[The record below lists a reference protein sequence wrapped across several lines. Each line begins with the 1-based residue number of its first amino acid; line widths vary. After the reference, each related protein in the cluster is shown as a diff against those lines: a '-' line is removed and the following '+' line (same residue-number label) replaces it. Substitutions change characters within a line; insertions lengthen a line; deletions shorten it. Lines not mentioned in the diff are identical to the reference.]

1 MQVTEHMSSIHL
13 QQLAIHRNI
22 KNIHRNTLDI
32 CVRFKPIP
40 TENMQLLSVI
50 KSRKL
55 TPEQLF
61 MVSVLAVNG
70 GNYLYNLILGR
81 VLGPTQFADA
91 AVLIT
96 FLLVLSFM
104 AMTFQLVTAKFSVL
118 FENAVFTNF
127 IAKVYKQAF
136 TVGVILGLL
145 IIAFSSQ
152 LKALFNTSSSTMFVI
167 FGCGVPLYFLMS
179 VNRGA
184 FQGKKAYKS
193 LSITYQGEM
202 LSRLIIT
209 LGLIFLFNIQS
220 SAVIA
225 IGIVLS
231 FVFGMFPFK
240 MKDLTLKKTK
250 PLSLDYS
257 KQIKNFFLLT
267 AFYELTQIII
277 NNSDILL
284 VKHYFESYEAGLYAS
299 LALIGRIV
307 YFIAWMFVMLL
318 LPAVVELKKEGKET
332 ASVLFKYVGYIAVIS
347 IVIVLTCLSFPELI
361 IKILF
366 GEQYI
371 AMAPLLWKYAIA
383 TSMFAISNIFAY
395 YYLSLDKYV
404 PVIISGVFGMLQMLL
419 VIFFHESLEQVV
431 HMQII
436 AMTLLL
442 IIQLVFFKFEIRTQ
456 KKALSKD

>member
-1 MQVTEHMSSIHL
+1 
-13 QQLAIHRNI
+13 
-22 KNIHRNTLDI
+22 
-32 CVRFKPIP
+32 
-40 TENMQLLSVI
+40 MQLLTAI

-81 VLGPTQFADA
+81 LLGPTAFADA

-96 FLLVLSFM
+96 FLLVLSFV

-118 FENAVFTNF
+118 FENELFKNF
-127 IAKVYKQAF
+127 ITRVYQQAF
-136 TVGVILGLL
+136 AVGIGLGLL
-145 IIAFSSQ
+145 IIACASQ
-152 LKALFNTSSSTMFVI
+152 LQALFNTSSSTMFII

-184 FQGKKAYKS
+184 FQGKKAFKS

-202 LSRLIIT
+202 LSRLVIT
-209 LGLIFLFNIQS
+209 LGLILLFDIQS

-225 IGIVLS
+225 IGILIS
-231 FVFGMFPFK
+231 FVFGLFPFK
-240 MKDLTLKKTK
+240 VKQISFKK
-250 PLSLDYS
+250 PAALDAKYS

-347 IVIVLTCLSFPELI
+347 IVIVFTCLAFPELI
-361 IKILF
+361 INILF

-404 PVIISGVFGMLQMLL
+404 PVIISSIFGMLQMVL
-419 VIFFHESLEQVV
+419 VIFFHDSLEQVV
-431 HMQII
+431 HMQIV
-436 AMTLLL
+436 AMLLL
-442 IIQLVFFKFEIRTQ
+442 LVIQLSFFIFDS
-456 KKALSKD
+456 KKK

>member
-1 MQVTEHMSSIHL
+1 
-13 QQLAIHRNI
+13 
-22 KNIHRNTLDI
+22 
-32 CVRFKPIP
+32 
-40 TENMQLLSVI
+40 MQLLASL
-50 KSRKL
+50 KTRKL

-61 MVSVLAVNG
+61 MISVLAVNG

-96 FLLVLSFM
+96 FLLVLSFI

-118 FENAVFTNF
+118 FENELFKNF

-136 TVGVILGLL
+136 WVGLFLGIL
-145 IIAFSSQ
+145 IIAFASNLQ
-152 LKALFNTSSSTMFVI
+152 AIFNTTSSTMFVI

-202 LSRLIIT
+202 LSRLLVT
-209 LGLIFLFNIQS
+209 LGIILVFNIKT

-225 IGIVLS
+225 IGILIS
-231 FVFGMFPFK
+231 FVFGLFPFK
-240 MKDLTLKKTK
+240 AKQISFKKSE
-250 PLSLDYS
+250 PLETTYS

-332 ASVLFKYVGYIAVIS
+332 ASILFKYVGYIAGIS
-347 IVIVLTCLSFPELI
+347 IIIVLGCLLLPELI
-361 IKILF
+361 INILF
-366 GEQYI
+366 GEQYL

-395 YYLSLDKYV
+395 YYLSLDKYI
-404 PVIISGVFGMLQMLL
+404 PVIISGLFGMLQMLL
-419 VIFFHESLEQVV
+419 VVFYHDNLEQVV
-431 HMQII
+431 LMQII
-436 AMTLLL
+436 AMALLL
-442 IIQLVFFKFEIRTQ
+442 VIQISFFKLETRKQ
-456 KKALSKD
+456 KSLNLK